1 MSKKQIVKKKQ
12 SKKYDVVVGIPSYN
26 ESDTITYVTKTVGEG
41 LEEYFPDK
49 KSIIVNVD
57 NNSPDNTKDAFLNT
71 KTRIEKKY
79 ISTAHGTRGKGNNFL
94 NLFKFAESVDA
105 EVIIVV
111 DADLKSITKEWVKY
125 LGMPVVDGYDYVIPM
140 YSRHQFDG
148 TITNHIC
155 YPVMFGLLSTDIRQP
170 IGGEFAFSPKIMKYW
185 LKQSWTESIRQYG
198 IDIFMS
204 LNAVL
209 GGFKICQAGLGAKVH
224 KASAP
229 KLGIMFEQV
238 IETLLSILV
247 QNKNTW
253 MVRNNG
259 NIVTPDTFGL
269 DVLAEPQE
277 LDIDILD
284 LKEKGRVSYNKH
296 QVDIKGLLEPYAFS
310 RINEMFEMEVFDMTI
325 LLWTQIFYNL
335 LYRYDVSK
343 NGEERKKIISAM
355 EPLYFA
361 RSISFNYH
369 TWKYNV
375 KYSELEIKRSALG
388 FASQKYY
395 LWGLYCKGNK
405 LKPKKAKRTKSKA
418 RS

>member
-1 MSKKQIVKKKQ
+1 MKKKQSKQ

-26 ESDTITYVTKTVGEG
+26 ESDTISHVTEVVGEG
-41 LEEYFPDK
+41 LEVYFSDK
-49 KSIIVNVD
+49 KCIIVNVD
-57 NNSPDNTKDAFLNT
+57 NNSPDNTKDAFLDT

-79 ISTAHGTRGKGNNFL
+79 ISTAHGIRGKGNNFL
-94 NLFKFAESVDA
+94 NLFKFAKSVDA
-105 EVIIVV
+105 EVTIVV

-125 LGMPVVDGYDYVIPM
+125 LGMPIVDGYDYVIPL

-170 IGGEFAFSPKIMKYW
+170 IGGEFAFSPKLMKYW
-185 LKQSWTESIRQYG
+185 LKQSWTESTRQYG
-198 IDIFMS
+198 IDVFMS

-229 KLGIMFEQV
+229 KLGIMFDQV
-238 IETLLSILV
+238 IETLLAILV
-247 QNKNTW
+247 QNKNNW
-253 MVRNNG
+253 MIRNNG
-259 NIVTPDTFGL
+259 DIFTPDTFGL
-269 DVLAEPQE
+269 DILAEPQE

-284 LKEKGRVSYNKH
+284 LKEKGRVSFNKY
-296 QVDIKGLLEPYAFS
+296 QADIKELLEPYAFS
-310 RINEMFEMEVFDMTI
+310 RINEMFEMEVFDLTI
-325 LLWTQIFYNL
+325 LLWTQVFYNL

-343 NGEERKKIISAM
+343 NGEEKKKIINSLK
-355 EPLYFA
+355 PLYFA

-375 KYSELEIKRSALG
+375 KYSEMEIRRSALG

-395 LWGLYCKGNK
+395 LWGLYSKGNK
-405 LKPKKAKRTKSKA
+405 LKSNKTKKTKSKA
-418 RS
+418 RSKS

>member
-1 MSKKQIVKKKQ
+1 MKKKQ
-12 SKKYDVVVGIPSYN
+12 SKQNKKYDVVVGIPSYN
-26 ESDTITYVTKTVGEG
+26 ESDTISHVTEVVGEG

-49 KSIIVNVD
+49 KCIIVNVD
-57 NNSPDNTKDAFLNT
+57 NNSPDNTKDAFLDT

-79 ISTAHGTRGKGNNFL
+79 ISTAHGIRGKGNNFL
-94 NLFKFAESVDA
+94 NLFKFAKSVDA
-105 EVIIVV
+105 EVTIVV

-125 LGMPVVDGYDYVIPM
+125 LGMPIVDGYDYVIPL

-170 IGGEFAFSPKIMKYW
+170 IGGEFAFSPKLMKYW
-185 LKQSWTESIRQYG
+185 LKQSWTESTRQYG

-229 KLGIMFEQV
+229 KLCIMFDQV
-238 IETLLSILV
+238 IETLLAILV
-247 QNKNTW
+247 QNKNKW
-253 MVRNNG
+253 MIRNNG
-259 NIVTPDTFGL
+259 DIFTPDTFGL
-269 DVLAEPQE
+269 DILAEPQE

-284 LKEKGRVSYNKH
+284 LKEKGRVSFNKY
-296 QVDIKGLLEPYAFS
+296 QADIKELLEPYAFS
-310 RINEMFEMEVFDMTI
+310 RINEMFEMEVFDLTI
-325 LLWTQIFYNL
+325 LLWTRVFYNL

-343 NGEERKKIISAM
+343 NGEEKKKIINSLK
-355 EPLYFA
+355 PLYFA

-375 KYSELEIKRSALG
+375 KYSEMEIRRSALG

-395 LWGLYCKGNK
+395 LWGLYSKGNK
-405 LKPKKAKRTKSKA
+405 LKSNKTKKTKSKA
-418 RS
+418 RSKS

>member
-1 MSKKQIVKKKQ
+1 MKKKQSKQ

-26 ESDTITYVTKTVGEG
+26 ESDTISHVTEVVGEG
-41 LEEYFPDK
+41 LEVYFSDK
-49 KSIIVNVD
+49 KCIIVNVD
-57 NNSPDNTKDAFLNT
+57 NNSPDNTKDAFLDT

-79 ISTAHGTRGKGNNFL
+79 ISTAHGIRGKGNNFL
-94 NLFKFAESVDA
+94 NLFKFAKSVDA
-105 EVIIVV
+105 EVTIVV

-125 LGMPVVDGYDYVIPM
+125 LGMPIVDGYDYVIPL

-170 IGGEFAFSPKIMKYW
+170 IGGEFAFSPKLMKYW
-185 LKQSWTESIRQYG
+185 LKQSWTESTRQYG
-198 IDIFMS
+198 IDVFMS

-229 KLGIMFEQV
+229 KLCIMFDQV
-238 IETLLSILV
+238 IETLLAILV
-247 QNKNTW
+247 QNKNKW
-253 MVRNNG
+253 MIRNNG
-259 NIVTPDTFGL
+259 DIFTPDTFGL
-269 DVLAEPQE
+269 DILAEPQE

-284 LKEKGRVSYNKH
+284 LKEKGRVSFNKY
-296 QVDIKGLLEPYAFS
+296 QADIKELLEPYAFS
-310 RINEMFEMEVFDMTI
+310 RINEMFEMAVFDLTI
-325 LLWTQIFYNL
+325 LLWTRVFYNL

-343 NGEERKKIISAM
+343 NGEEKKKIINSLK
-355 EPLYFA
+355 PLYFA

-375 KYSELEIKRSALG
+375 KYSEMEIRRSALG

-395 LWGLYCKGNK
+395 LWGLYSKGNK
-405 LKPKKAKRTKSKA
+405 LKSNKTKKTKSKA
-418 RS
+418 RSKS

>member
-1 MSKKQIVKKKQ
+1 MKSKQ

-26 ESDTITYVTKTVGEG
+26 ESDTISHVTKIVGEG
-41 LEEYFPDK
+41 LEEYFPGK

-79 ISTAHGTRGKGNNFL
+79 ISTAHGVMGKGNNFL
-94 NLFKFAESVDA
+94 NLFKFAKSVDA
-105 EVIIVV
+105 EVTIVV

-125 LGMPVVDGYDYVIPM
+125 LGQPIVDGYDYVIPL

-170 IGGEFAFSPKIMKYW
+170 IGGEFAFSPKLMKYW
-185 LKQSWTESIRQYG
+185 LKQSWTESTRQYG
-198 IDIFMS
+198 IDVFMS

-209 GGFKICQAGLGAKVH
+209 GGFKICQAGLGAKIH

-229 KLGIMFEQV
+229 KLGIMFDQV
-238 IETLLSILV
+238 IETLLAILV
-247 QNKNTW
+247 QNKNNW

-259 NIVTPDTFGL
+259 DVFTPDTFGL
-269 DVLAEPQE
+269 DILAEPQE

-284 LKEKGRVSYNKH
+284 LKEKGRTAYNKY
-296 QVDIKGLLEPYAFS
+296 QADIKDLLEPYAFA
-310 RINEMFEMEVFDMTI
+310 RINDMFEMEVFDLTI
-325 LLWTQIFYNL
+325 LLWTQVFYNL

-343 NGEERKKIISAM
+343 NGEERKKIINSLK
-355 EPLYFA
+355 PLYFA
-361 RSISFNYH
+361 RSLSFNYH

-375 KYSELEIKRSALG
+375 KYSEMEIRRSALG

-395 LWGLYCKGNK
+395 LWGLYSKGNK
-405 LKPKKAKRTKSKA
+405 LKSNKSKKTSSKA
-418 RS
+418 RSKS

>member
-1 MSKKQIVKKKQ
+1 MKKKQ

-26 ESDTITYVTKTVGEG
+26 ESDTISHVTEVVGEG
-41 LEEYFPDK
+41 LEVYFSDK
-49 KSIIVNVD
+49 KCIIVNVD
-57 NNSPDNTKDAFLNT
+57 NNSPDNTKDAFLDT

-79 ISTAHGTRGKGNNFL
+79 ISTAHGIRGKGNNFL
-94 NLFKFAESVDA
+94 NLFKFAKSVDA
-105 EVIIVV
+105 EVTIVV

-125 LGMPVVDGYDYVIPM
+125 LGMPIVDGYDYVIPL

-170 IGGEFAFSPKIMKYW
+170 IGGEFAFSPKLMKYW
-185 LKQSWTESIRQYG
+185 LKQSWTESTRQYG
-198 IDIFMS
+198 IDVFMS

-229 KLGIMFEQV
+229 KLCIMFDQV
-238 IETLLSILV
+238 IETLLAILV
-247 QNKNTW
+247 QNKNKW
-253 MVRNNG
+253 MIRNNG
-259 NIVTPDTFGL
+259 DIFTPDTFGL
-269 DVLAEPQE
+269 DILAEPQE

-284 LKEKGRVSYNKH
+284 LKEKGRISYNKY
-296 QVDIKGLLEPYAFS
+296 QSDIKELLEPYAFS
-310 RINEMFEMEVFDMTI
+310 RINEMFETEVFDLTI
-325 LLWTQIFYNL
+325 LLWTQVFYNL

-343 NGEERKKIISAM
+343 NDEERKKIINSLK
-355 EPLYFA
+355 PLYFA
-361 RSISFNYH
+361 RSLSFNYY

-375 KYSELEIKRSALG
+375 KYSEMEIRKAALG

-395 LWGLYCKGNK
+395 LWRLYSKGNK
-405 LKPKKAKRTKSKA
+405 LKSNKTKKTTSKTKSK
-418 RS
+418 S

>member
-1 MSKKQIVKKKQ
+1 MKKKQ
-12 SKKYDVVVGIPSYN
+12 SKKYNVVVGIPSYN
-26 ESDTITYVTKTVGEG
+26 ESDTIPHVTKIVGEG
-41 LEEYFPDK
+41 LEDYFPDK

-71 KTRIEKKY
+71 KTHIEKKY
-79 ISTAHGTRGKGNNFL
+79 ISTAHGVRGKGNNIL
-94 NLFKFAESVDA
+94 NLFKFAKSVDA
-105 EVIIVV
+105 EVVIVV

-125 LGMPVVDGYDYVIPM
+125 LGTPIVDGYDYVIPM

-170 IGGEFAFSPKIMKYW
+170 IGGEFAFSPKLMKYL
-185 LKQSWTESIRQYG
+185 LKQSWTESTRQYG

-204 LNAVL
+204 LNVVL
-209 GGFKICQAGLGAKVH
+209 GGFKICQAGLGAKIH

-238 IETLLSILV
+238 IETLLAMLV
-247 QNKNTW
+247 QNKNSW
-253 MVRNNG
+253 MIRNNG
-259 NIVTPDTFGL
+259 DIIIPDTFGL
-269 DVLAEPQE
+269 DILAEPQE

-284 LKEKGRVSYNKH
+284 LKEKGRMSYNKY
-296 QVDIKGLLEPYAFS
+296 QADIKELLEPYAFS
-310 RINEMFEMEVFDMTI
+310 RINDMFEMEVFDLTI
-325 LLWTQIFYNL
+325 LLWTQVFYNL

-343 NGEERKKIISAM
+343 NGEERKKIINSLK
-355 EPLYFA
+355 PLYFA
-361 RSISFNYH
+361 RSISFNYY

-375 KYSELEIKRSALG
+375 KYSEMEIRKSALG

-395 LWGLYCKGNK
+395 LWGLYSKGNK
-405 LKPKKAKRTKSKA
+405 LKPNKTKKTKSKK
-418 RS
+418 RSKS

>member
-1 MSKKQIVKKKQ
+1 MKKKQ
-12 SKKYDVVVGIPSYN
+12 TKKYDVVVGIPSYN
-26 ESDTITYVTKTVGEG
+26 ESDTISHVTEVVGEG

-57 NNSPDNTKDAFLNT
+57 NNSPDNTKDAFLDT

-79 ISTAHGTRGKGNNFL
+79 ISTAHGVRGKGNNFL

-105 EVIIVV
+105 EITIVV

-125 LGMPVVDGYDYVIPM
+125 LGMPIVDGYDYVIPL

-170 IGGEFAFSPKIMKYW
+170 IGGEFAFSPKLMKYW
-185 LKQSWTESIRQYG
+185 LKQSWTESTRQYG

-238 IETLLSILV
+238 IETLLAILV
-247 QNKNTW
+247 QNKNNW
-253 MVRNNG
+253 MIRNNG
-259 NIVTPDTFGL
+259 NIFTPDTFGL
-269 DVLAEPQE
+269 KVLAEPQE
-277 LDIDILD
+277 LDINILD
-284 LKEKGRVSYNKH
+284 LKEKGRTEYSKY
-296 QVDIKGLLEPYAFS
+296 QTDIKELLEPYAFS
-310 RINEMFEMEVFDMTI
+310 RINEMFETEVFDLTI
-325 LLWTQIFYNL
+325 LLWTQVFYNL

-343 NGEERKKIISAM
+343 NGEEKKKIINSLK
-355 EPLYFA
+355 PLYFA

-375 KYSELEIKRSALG
+375 KYSEMEIRKAALG

-395 LWGLYCKGNK
+395 LWGLYSKGNK
-405 LKPKKAKRTKSKA
+405 LKSNKTKKTKGKA
-418 RS
+418 RSKS

>member
-1 MSKKQIVKKKQ
+1 MKKKQ
-12 SKKYDVVVGIPSYN
+12 SKQNKKYDVVVGIPSYN
-26 ESDTITYVTKTVGEG
+26 ESDTISHVTEVVGEG
-41 LEEYFPDK
+41 LEVYFSDK
-49 KSIIVNVD
+49 KCIIVNVD
-57 NNSPDNTKDAFLNT
+57 NNSPDNTKDAFLDT

-79 ISTAHGTRGKGNNFL
+79 ISTAHGIRGKGNNFL
-94 NLFKFAESVDA
+94 NLFKFAKSVDA
-105 EVIIVV
+105 EVTIVV

-125 LGMPVVDGYDYVIPM
+125 LGMPIVDGYDYVIPL

-170 IGGEFAFSPKIMKYW
+170 IGGEFAFSPKLMKYW
-185 LKQSWTESIRQYG
+185 LKQSWTESTRQYG
-198 IDIFMS
+198 IDVFMS

-229 KLGIMFEQV
+229 KLCIMFDQV
-238 IETLLSILV
+238 IETLLAILV
-247 QNKNTW
+247 QNKNKW
-253 MVRNNG
+253 MIRNNG
-259 NIVTPDTFGL
+259 DIFTPDTFGL
-269 DVLAEPQE
+269 DILAEPQE

-284 LKEKGRVSYNKH
+284 LKEKGRVSFNKY
-296 QVDIKGLLEPYAFS
+296 QADIKELLEPYAFS
-310 RINEMFEMEVFDMTI
+310 RINEMFEMEVFDLTI
-325 LLWTQIFYNL
+325 LLWTRVFYNL

-343 NGEERKKIISAM
+343 NGEEKKKIINSLK
-355 EPLYFA
+355 PLYFA

-375 KYSELEIKRSALG
+375 KYSEMEIRRSALG

-395 LWGLYCKGNK
+395 LWGLYSKGNK
-405 LKPKKAKRTKSKA
+405 LKSNKTKKTKSKA
-418 RS
+418 RSKS